1 MMSVSILKSTP
12 QHRHKQ
18 NIFEGIMMK
27 VLLVVLVSIAVTSA
41 CDSNLI
47 PTCDVYTECKC
58 GNEIETCCSKTFAC
72 QGG

>member
-1 MMSVSILKSTP
+1 
-12 QHRHKQ
+12 
-18 NIFEGIMMK
+18 MMK

-41 CDSNLI
+41 CMDDGSDLTNLL